1 MRVTHDST
9 YDTTQAQASI
19 LSSLTLLCSS
29 GTDPTTPYIVSWR
42 APLVFLTTCTCVNE
56 CAVTVLLKPDLIVR
70 HDVRPGHGT
79 RQGGGRGGRSESVLI
94 CVINLTEP

>member
-1 MRVTHDST
+1 VRVTHDST

-29 GTDPTTPYIVSWR
+29 GTDPTTPYSVSWR

-70 HDVRPGHGT
+70 HDVT
-79 RQGGGRGGRSESVLI
+79 REARARHSAGGGEGGGALSLWSGLI
-94 CVINLTEP
+94 CD